1 MISALEPRFEKLE
14 SKEKDAKRRQ
24 IDRYVL
30 QGEVI
35 SLMLA
40 HTPGL
45 VVTVSDL
52 ITTPEYDTLWKNRDR
67 SHVLRLDW
75 ISQELIQVS
84 ESYSES
90 VQSVFRL
97 MQEYFTSNRQPA
109 SSQQTSRTL
118 PPSPTEPE
126 SGTNAAS
133 FCQRATIN
141 SQGLVSSYDTSLCS
155 QQPFEG
161 SIDGSKDATK
171 RQKTSGHT
179 TSQSWARRR
188 ASQKTNQKNFA
199 SSSHTCSANMHREHQ
214 APDIVIA
221 ANDLRSLQHGSHS
234 YKGVAAARLPTPD
247 TLDLD
252 GALQGSGNGSTE
264 GRQVSCGD
272 NTGSVLRSCYLP
284 TSGIGRLELD
294 QHGFPGHLDV
304 LQDRQT
310 SDSTMDGLVLI
321 NQVSS
326 VDGFDSQQLQI
337 ADGLFL
343 SDFMQEYRGIM

>member
-52 ITTPEYDTLWKNRDR
+52 ITTPE
-67 SHVLRLDW
+67 
-75 ISQELIQVS
+75 
-84 ESYSES
+84 
-90 VQSVFRL
+90 
-97 MQEYFTSNRQPA
+97 
-109 SSQQTSRTL
+109 
-118 PPSPTEPE
+118 
-126 SGTNAAS
+126 
-133 FCQRATIN
+133 
-141 SQGLVSSYDTSLCS
+141 
-155 QQPFEG
+155 
-161 SIDGSKDATK
+161 
-171 RQKTSGHT
+171 
-179 TSQSWARRR
+179 
-188 ASQKTNQKNFA
+188 
-199 SSSHTCSANMHREHQ
+199 EHQ

-234 YKGVAAARLPTPD
+234 YKGVATARLPTPD

-272 NTGSVLRSCYLP
+272 NAGSVLRSCYLP
-284 TSGIGRLELD
+284 TSGIGRLEPD
-294 QHGFPGHLDV
+294 QQGFPGHLDV

>member
-1 MISALEPRFEKLE
+1 MHL
-14 SKEKDAKRRQ
+14 
-24 IDRYVL
+24 
-30 QGEVI
+30 
-35 SLMLA
+35 SLHLF
-40 HTPGL
+40 HIT
-45 VVTVSDL
+45 DL
-52 ITTPEYDTLWKNRDR
+52 IRYDTLWKNRDR

-97 MQEYFTSNRQPA
+97 MQEYFSKILSFLEMLGVSLSFIASNRQPA

-126 SGTNAAS
+126 FGTNAAS

-221 ANDLRSLQHGSHS
+221 ANDLRSLQHDSHS

-294 QHGFPGHLDV
+294 QQSFPGHLDV

-310 SDSTMDGLVLI
+310 SDSTTDGLVLI

>member
-1 MISALEPRFEKLE
+1 MLG
-14 SKEKDAKRRQ
+14 
-24 IDRYVL
+24 V
-30 QGEVI
+30 
-35 SLMLA
+35 SLSFIA
-40 HTPGL
+40 
-45 VVTVSDL
+45 
-52 ITTPEYDTLWKNRDR
+52 
-67 SHVLRLDW
+67 
-75 ISQELIQVS
+75 
-84 ESYSES
+84 
-90 VQSVFRL
+90 
-97 MQEYFTSNRQPA
+97 SNRQPA

-171 RQKTSGHT
+171 RQKTSG
-179 TSQSWARRR
+179 
-188 ASQKTNQKNFA
+188 
-199 SSSHTCSANMHREHQ
+199 CSANMHREHQ

-252 GALQGSGNGSTE
+252 GTLQGSGNGSTE

-294 QHGFPGHLDV
+294 QQGFPGHLDV